1 MPSHI
6 PAHTIDQLRDLK
18 KKEAV
23 AAYETEATYLV
34 DMGEF
39 LPDLDDEHR
48 EDVEI
53 AVADMEQQVVSNHSS
68 WPPLVLT
75 PHRSG

>member
-1 MPSHI
+1 MPSHT
-6 PAHTIDQLRDLK
+6 PAHTIDALKDLK

-23 AAYETEATYLV
+23 AAYETEAMYLV
-34 DMGEF
+34 DMGKF

-53 AVADMEQQVVSNHSS
+53 AVADMERQVVSNHTSR
-68 WPPLVLT
+68 PPLALT
-75 PHRSG
+75 SHRSG

>member
-6 PAHTIDQLRDLK
+6 PAHTIDQLRELK

-34 DMGEF
+34 DMGQF

-53 AVADMEQQVVSNHSS
+53 AVADMEQQVVSNLSTLAPNGH
-68 WPPLVLT
+68 
-75 PHRSG
+75 